1 MSLNVSEQQTLE
13 SIAHKCSEDEKELL
27 VSLLDAAV
35 REHYSQTTEDSNL
48 RRFQA
53 AKDVLE

>member
-1 MSLNVSEQQTLE
+1 MSLNVSEKQVLR
-13 SIAHKCSEDEKELL
+13 SIAYKCSEDEKELL
-27 VSLLDAAV
+27 ISLLNAAV